1 MKTNLINI
9 SFLILSFLCVFGC
22 GKDQTPPIEAKTS
35 ESYLKAHDFYNSG
48 KIEIKEHFMPIY
60 NPNLPYEKWEFYELP
75 SPSKGYIYKSLADT
89 PWLVPTFISFE
100 VDYNS
105 PQDSVTQKAFDKNYS
120 YFVYEVKGF
129 FIINGSKYE
138 IKSYNAKY
146 LKHKTNIQMP
156 DLFNYAALRDPT
168 QINTP
173 RMFGLVDK
181 IAKKIVFE
189 AYFIDKPSL
198 SVSSKYQIE
207 SLLQYGYKEPGD
219 VKLLKKIDNIV
230 FNYYE
235 R

>member
-1 MKTNLINI
+1 MKALK
-9 SFLILSFLCVFGC
+9 LILAFLVISILSCK
-22 GKDQTPPIEAKTS
+22 KDTPIDPESKTS
-35 ESYLKAHDFYNSG
+35 ESYLRAHDFYNSG
-48 KIEIKEHFMPIY
+48 KIEIKEHFIPTY

-75 SPSKGYIYKSLADT
+75 SPSKGYIYKSLVDT

-100 VDYNS
+100 VDYDT
-105 PQDSVTQKAFDKNYS
+105 PQDSVTQKAFDKSYS
-120 YFVYEVKGF
+120 YFVYDVKGF

-138 IKSYNAKY
+138 IKSYHAKY
-146 LKHKTNIQMP
+146 LKHKTNNEMP

-198 SVSSKYQIE
+198 SVSSKFQIE

-219 VKLLKKIDNIV
+219 VKLLKKIDSIV
-230 FNYYE
+230 FNFYE

>member
-60 NPNLPYEKWEFYELP
+60 NPNLPYEKGEFYELP

-100 VDYNS
+100 VDY
-105 PQDSVTQKAFDKNYS
+105 
-120 YFVYEVKGF
+120 FVYEVKGF

-146 LKHKTNIQMP
+146 LKHKTNNEMP